1 MAASALRAHVNFA
14 LIAHK
19 TAMPPLAQ
27 IAARGVIFV
36 MIAQH
41 HTMESAPNEGGNGMC
56 RTVGQASIN
65 LFFVT
70 LINHACGDIGTKF
83 LLCGLQERRRFK
95 RQMGVAKVHIIAT
108 HQRIKG
114 LMGHRIGGS
123 KLQRGRIERMN
134 RKSCK
139 PQWLCITHTNTHR
152 HCMFCCF

>member
-1 MAASALRAHVNFA
+1 MAASALRAHVNFG

-19 TAMPPLAQ
+19 TAMPPLTQ

-41 HTMESAPNEGGNGMC
+41 HTMKCAPNECGNGMC
-56 RTVGQASIN
+56 RTVGQAAIN

-95 RQMGVAKVHIIAT
+95 RQMGVAKAHIIAT

-114 LMGHRIGGS
+114 LMSHRIGGG

-134 RKSCK
+134 RKSSK
-139 PQWLCITHTNTHR
+139 PQ
-152 HCMFCCF
+152 